1 LVLQR
6 NGQKPNV
13 LVGRRSA
20 LTAASERMR
29 HRLNEKLDITLHTYD
44 WLLDVALRSSQGALG
59 GALDIEVEEFTDE
72 PPF

>member
-1 LVLQR
+1 
-6 NGQKPNV
+6 
-13 LVGRRSA
+13 
-20 LTAASERMR
+20 MR